1 MANWAQ
7 LKGYIHDKYKVHTDD
22 GDILRLD
29 FRFGDGRSQVVFVE
43 YRTLLDGGEDWI
55 HIESAIGRRDGVDL
69 HRALAEVETLMCGG
83 LSQVGD
89 FVTLRH
95 AVPLANLDLNE
106 FERPLHLVTGT
117 ADEME
122 KLFSP
127 VDTH

>member
-7 LKGYIHDKYKVHTDD
+7 LKGYIFDKYKVHTDN
-22 GDILRLD
+22 GDMLRLD
-29 FRFGDGRSQVVFVE
+29 FRFGDGRSQVVFVT

-55 HIESAIGRRDGVDL
+55 HIESVVGRLDRVDL
-69 HRALAEVETLMCGG
+69 KRALAEVEMMMCGG
-83 LSQVGD
+83 LAQVGD

-95 AVPLANLDLNE
+95 SVPLANLDLNE

-127 VDTH
+127 VDAH